1 MITVNFAF
9 IQLFSLIFIFS
20 SYYCKK
26 KFGYNID
33 ILMQF
38 STFDFSFNEV
48 IKYYIFL
55 LDNDAKI
62 YLLLYYIIINKNC
75 VIFRILEKIYK

>member
-1 MITVNFAF
+1 
-9 IQLFSLIFIFS
+9 
-20 SYYCKK
+20 
-26 KFGYNID
+26 
-33 ILMQF
+33 MQF

-62 YLLLYYIIINKNC
+62 YLLSYYIIIKKLC
-75 VIFRILEKIYK
+75 DI